1 MLLTPLEA
9 KERGSWEVWKSL
21 IEGKEYYIEPSKTTL
36 EKMGLEGR
44 GQAPRWEHRRNQ
56 VMGMG
61 EKGGEVTSG
70 PEEGQKGP
78 SIIISLEQKC

>member
-1 MLLTPLEA
+1 
-9 KERGSWEVWKSL
+9 
-21 IEGKEYYIEPSKTTL
+21 
-36 EKMGLEGR
+36 
-44 GQAPRWEHRRNQ
+44 
-56 VMGMG
+56 MGMG